1 MDMFDRYKIYLLTF
15 IVIFSCLCYYI
26 EGIFKILENILH
38 IFQPHTEPDQSISDP
53 SLISLLQCSL

>member
-1 MDMFDRYKIYLLTF
+1 MFDIKSTSF

-26 EGIFKILENILH
+26 EGIFKILQNILH
-38 IFQPHTEPDQSISDP
+38 IFQAHTEPDQSISDP